1 MTTVAVL
8 GTGLMGAGM
17 ARSMARAGLRV
28 NAWNRTLEK
37 ALPLEEAGIVVAR
50 EPEAAVRDADV
61 IVTMLFDGDTVEQS
75 MRRVLDAGAVPERAV
90 WAQCATVGLDGVE
103 RLARLAESHGI
114 AFVDS
119 PVLGTRQPAE
129 NGALTV
135 FAGGPAAVRE
145 TVTPVFDAI
154 GSRTVWVGE
163 QPGSGH
169 RLKLAANAWV
179 LTVTAATAQSV
190 GLAGRLGVDPRLF
203 LEAIAGGALD
213 CTYAQLKGPAMIEGD
228 FTPAFSLAGA
238 IKDATLVEQAAQ
250 AAGGNGEL
258 MRALRSAYEAAARG
272 VDADGEDMAAVI
284 RAFA

>member
-50 EPEAAVRDADV
+50 EPQDAVRDADV
-61 IVTMLFDGDTVEQS
+61 IVTMLFDGDAVEQL
-75 MRRVLDAGAVPERAV
+75 MRRVFDAVPEHAV
-90 WAQCATVGLDGVE
+90 WAQCATVGVE
-103 RLARLAESHGI
+103 WTDRLAGLAQSHGV
-114 AFVDS
+114 AFVDA

-129 NGALTV
+129 NGALAV
-135 FAGGPAAVRE
+135 FAGGPSAVRE
-145 TVTPVFDAI
+145 RVTPVFDAI

-163 QPGSGH
+163 EPGSGH
-169 RLKLAANAWV
+169 RLKLTANAWV

-190 GLAGRLGVDPRLF
+190 GLAERLGVDPRLF

-213 CTYAQLKGPAMIEGD
+213 CTYAQIKGPAMIEGD
-228 FTPAFSLAGA
+228 FTPSFSLAGA
-238 IKDATLVEQAAQ
+238 IKDAALVEQATR

-258 MRALRSAYEAAARG
+258 MGALRAAYESAGRG

-284 RAFA
+284 RAFG